1 MGLHE
6 YLVSQEIEREDYP
19 FYSLVMALV
28 RKADTDNLEK
38 LRVAFPETVKE
49 LEKRYHVGAGIL
61 PEDLTQK
68 ARFSLR
74 PSMEGRIG
82 TFEHSSIRGTFWI
95 AAGEARVLSVAKPEE
110 FEVLTKGEWIPLN
123 HSGYRMSE
131 LQRAL
136 GEED

>member
-6 YLVSQEIEREDYP
+6 YLVSQEIERKDYP
-19 FYSLVMALV
+19 FYSLVMALA
-28 RKADTDNLEK
+28 RRADTDNLEK
-38 LRVAFPETVKE
+38 LRMAFPETVE
-49 LEKRYHVGAGIL
+49 EFERRYHAGAGIL
-61 PEDLTQK
+61 PEDLTQT

-82 TFEHSSIRGTFWI
+82 TFEHSSIRGTFWT
-95 AAGEARVLSVAKPEE
+95 AAGGGVLLVTNPEE
-110 FEVLTKGEWIPLN
+110 FEVLFNEEWIPLN

>member
-6 YLVSQEIEREDYP
+6 YLISQEIKRKDYP

-49 LEKRYHVGAGIL
+49 SEKRYHAGVGIL
-61 PEDLTQK
+61 PEDLTQT

-74 PSMEGRIG
+74 PSLKGRIG
-82 TFEHSSIRGTFWI
+82 TFEHSSIQGTFWT
-95 AAGEARVLSVAKPEE
+95 AAEGGVLLVAKPEE
-110 FEVLTKGEWIPLN
+110 FEVLINGEWIPLN

-131 LQRAL
+131 LQRSL
-136 GEED
+136 SEED